1 MRHGELPSCV
11 AESSRRKPTWR
22 HYRIDHEHVSIS
34 IDLVSGAQIWRG
46 AVVGGEGLN
55 LSNRQVDCVGRRN
68 SR

>member
-11 AESSRRKPTWR
+11 AESSRRIPTWR

>member
-11 AESSRRKPTWR
+11 AESTRRKPTWR

>member
-1 MRHGELPSCV
+1 VRHGELPSCV